1 MSFAQLLSEDRRLVV
16 LRLLS
21 AAPEYTLNA
30 FVLRHGLEAVGHAM
44 STDQLATEL
53 AWLAE
58 QGLLDLSAV
67 ADVTVGGI
75 IVARLTSRGAD
86 VAAGRVVTPGV
97 KRPEPGVND
106 MMALGL
112 NLIRGKMGG

>member
-1 MSFAQLLSEDRRLVV
+1 MNFAQLLSEDRRLVI

-30 FVLRHGLEAVGHAM
+30 FVLRPGLEAVGHSISA
-44 STDQLATEL
+44 DQLATEL

-58 QGLLDLSAV
+58 QGLVDLEAV
-67 ADVTVGGI
+67 VNVA
-75 IVARLTSRGAD
+75 VARLTSRGAD
-86 VAAGRVVTPGV
+86 VASGRVVTPGV

-106 MMALGL
+106 MMSLGL
-112 NLIRGKMGG
+112 GLIRGKMGA

>member
-1 MSFAQLLSEDRRLVV
+1 MNFATLLSEDRRLVI
-16 LRLLS
+16 LRLLY

-30 FVLRHGLEAVGHAM
+30 FVLRPSLEAVGHAM
-44 STDQLATEL
+44 SVDQLATDL
-53 AWLAE
+53 AWLSE
-58 QGLLDLSAV
+58 QALVNLDAV
-67 ADVTVGGI
+67 ADVTV
-75 IVARLTSRGAD
+75 AHLTPRGAD
-86 VAAGRVVTPGV
+86 VAAGRIVTPGV

>member
-1 MSFAQLLSEDRRLVV
+1 MNFPQLLSEDRRLVI

-21 AAPEYTLNA
+21 AAPQYSLNA
-30 FVLRHGLEAVGHAM
+30 FVLRPGLEAVGHSVSA
-44 STDQLATEL
+44 DQLATEL

-58 QGLLDLSAV
+58 QGLLGLSAV
-67 ADVTVGGI
+67 ADVTV
-75 IVARLTSRGAD
+75 ARLTPRGAD

-106 MMALGL
+106 MLALGL
-112 NLIRGKMGG
+112 NLIRGKMGGV

>member
-1 MSFAQLLSEDRRLVV
+1 MNFAQLLSEDRRLVI

-30 FVLRHGLEAVGHAM
+30 FVLRPGLEAVGHAM
-44 STDQLATEL
+44 SADQLATEL

-58 QGLLDLSAV
+58 QGLVALDAV
-67 ADVTVGGI
+67 ADV
-75 IVARLTSRGAD
+75 IVARLTPRGAD
-86 VAAGRVVTPGV
+86 VASGRIVTPGV

-112 NLIRGKMGG
+112 NLIRGKMGA

>member
-1 MSFAQLLSEDRRLVV
+1 MNFTQLLAADRRLVI

-21 AAPEYTLNA
+21 AAPQYTLNA
-30 FVLRHGLEAVGHAM
+30 FVLRPGLEAVGHSVSA
-44 STDQLATEL
+44 DQLATEL

-58 QGLLDLSAV
+58 QGLVELEAVVDVAV
-67 ADVTVGGI
+67 AS
-75 IVARLTSRGAD
+75 LTARGAD

-97 KRPEPGVND
+97 KRPEPGVGD

-112 NLIRGKMGG
+112 DLIRGKMGA